1 MATLITGASSG
12 IGLELAREFARNDH
26 DLVIVAR
33 SGDRLREI
41 ADGFTGEY
49 GVSVE
54 VIVKDLTLPDAP
66 SEVYREVKGRGVE
79 VDVLVNNAGIGTYG
93 AFHETDLEE
102 ELTLV
107 ELNVLAVTHL
117 TKLFLEDM
125 VERGSGRILNVASSA
140 AFQPGPLMATY
151 YASKAYVLS
160 FSEAVDEELRGTDV
174 SVTALCPGPVDTE
187 FQDRAEMQESGIA
200 QNLTTPERVAEAGYK
215 GVMRGKTVVIPS
227 LKFRLLELLVR
238 VSPRNLVRRVT
249 KRLNSP
255 VS

>member
-12 IGLELAREFARNDH
+12 IGLELARKFALEGN
-26 DLVIVAR
+26 DLVLVAR
-33 SGDRLREI
+33 SEDKLREV
-41 ADGFTGEY
+41 ADDLTDRH

-54 VIVKDLTLPDAP
+54 VVAKDLTLPDAP
-66 SEVYREVKGRGVE
+66 GEVHREVKDLGVK

-93 AFHETDLEE
+93 AFHETELEE

-107 ELNVLAVTHL
+107 KLNVLAVTHL

-125 VERGSGRILNVASSA
+125 VERDSGKILNVASSA

-160 FSEAVDEELRGTDV
+160 FTEAIAEELKGTGV
-174 SVTALCPGPVDTE
+174 SATALCPGPVDTG
-187 FQDRAEMQESGIA
+187 FQDRADMQESGIA
-200 QNLTTPERVAEAGYK
+200 QNLAGPREVAEYGYRAT
-215 GVMRGKTVVIPS
+215 MREKTVAIPS

-238 VSPRNLVRRVT
+238 VSPRSVVRRVT

-255 VS
+255 AT